1 MSAAAPDRLAEALDW
16 ARRVHEPD
24 FDDWD
29 GHLDWLE
36 ADPGNAALFDQLSLD
51 LETATVGLAAEPV
64 PVPAPDA
71 ANDNPPVAASSRWW
85 LGSAMAAAL
94 VGVVGIAAWP
104 SGPDG
109 PSSPLTI
116 ATALGQTRSVRLAD
130 GTRVAMNGGTT
141 LQVDRGTRALSF
153 GQGEAYFDVVH
164 DPAHPFRLQIGT
176 ASVEDIGTAFNVR
189 RHDDVI
195 EVAVRSGIVSF
206 DPDGGTE
213 ADDDAVILKAGQAIR
228 IVDDRGAVRPVDQAT
243 VGGWRSGQLS
253 YGDVALAEVA
263 SDLSRAIGQPVR
275 LSPGDATRRF
285 SGTFKVDADPATSV
299 QRLAAIS
306 GMRATRD
313 GAGWRL
319 SPAG

>member
-1 MSAAAPDRLAEALDW
+1 MSGTASARMAEALDW

-36 ADPGNAALFDQLSLD
+36 ADPANAALFDEVSLH
-51 LETATVGLAAEPV
+51 LEAATAGLAAEPV
-64 PVPAPDA
+64 AAAIPDA
-71 ANDNPPVAASSRWW
+71 ANDNPPVNTSRRWW

-94 VGVVGIAAWP
+94 VGVIGIASWP
-104 SGPDG
+104 SGPDM
-109 PSSPLTI
+109 PATPLTI

-141 LQVDRGTRALSF
+141 LKVDRATRSLSF
-153 GQGEAYFDVVH
+153 GEGEAYFDVVH
-164 DPAHPFRLQIGT
+164 DPARPFRLQIGA

-189 RHDDVI
+189 RHDNVI
-195 EVAVRSGIVSF
+195 EVAVREGVVSF

-213 ADDDAVILKAGQAIR
+213 PDDDAVILKAGQAIR
-228 IVDDRGAVRPVDQAT
+228 IVDDRGAVRRVDRTT
-243 VGGWRSGQLS
+243 VGGWRTGQLS

-263 SDLSRAIGQPVR
+263 GDLSRAIGQPVR
-275 LSPGDATRRF
+275 LAPDDGMRRF
-285 SGTFKVDADPATSV
+285 SGTFKVDADAATSV
-299 QRLAAIS
+299 QRFAAIS

-313 GAGWRL
+313 AGGWRL
-319 SPAG
+319 SPDG